1 LTKSDLSYLPP
12 LLAEIADVAGL
23 PAALKLAKERGG
35 VECYIPARAPDDHWL
50 VQCVGRE
57 AADKLCAHFV
67 AAIESD
73 SGKSRHGVKILLPLG
88 DSGTA
93 ADARRRAR
101 EALDSGASLS
111 EAARRSGLH
120 QRTVQ
125 NIRARM
131 KDRRQGS
138 LF

>member
-1 LTKSDLSYLPP
+1 MTKSDLSYLPP
-12 LLAEIADVAGL
+12 LLAEIAEVAG
-23 PAALKLAKERGG
+23 PVAALQLAKAKGG

-67 AAIESD
+67 AAIDSD
-73 SGKSRHGVKILLPLG
+73 SGRSRHGVKILLPLG
-88 DSGTA
+88 ESGSRAESRRRVIDALESGASA
-93 ADARRRAR
+93 ADA
-101 EALDSGASLS
+101 
-111 EAARRSGLH
+111 ARRGGVH

-125 NIRARM
+125 NIKARM
-131 KDRRQGS
+131 KDKRQGS

>member
-1 LTKSDLSYLPP
+1 MKPDFSHLPP
-12 LLAEIADVAGL
+12 LLAEIAEVAG
-23 PAALKLAKERGG
+23 PVAAAQLAKAKGG
-35 VECYIPARAPDDHWL
+35 TECYIPARAPDDHWL

-57 AADKLCAHFV
+57 AADKVCAHFV

-131 KDRRQGS
+131 KDRRQGT

>member
-1 LTKSDLSYLPP
+1 MKADVSHLPP
-12 LLAEIADVAGL
+12 LLAEIAEVAGL
-23 PAALKLAKERGG
+23 VAAVQLAKAKGG
-35 VECYIPARAPDDHWL
+35 TECYIPARAPDDHWL

-73 SGKSRHGVKILLPLG
+73 SGRSRHGVKILLPLG
-88 DSGTA
+88 EAGSRA
-93 ADARRRAR
+93 EARRRVR
-101 EALDSGASLS
+101 EALEQGKTLS
-111 EAARRSGLH
+111 EAARSGGVH

-131 KDRRQGS
+131 KDKRQGS

>member
-1 LTKSDLSYLPP
+1 MKTDLSYLPP
-12 LLAEIADVAGL
+12 LLAEIAEVAGL
-23 PAALKLAKERGG
+23 PAALKLAKEKGG

-73 SGKSRHGVKILLPLG
+73 SGRSRHGVKILLPLG
-88 DSGTA
+88 ESGTA

-101 EALDSGASLS
+101 EALDNGASLS